1 MKLTRR
7 DFVKYSALAA
17 AGMGL
22 RNPLVEAA
30 AKKAKQS
37 LAPSIINAGEKVV
50 VCINL
55 FGGNDGLNTVIPTTT
70 PGAYDDY
77 LALRPLSGIG
87 FDLSELAATNLDG
100 SFALR
105 PEMTAFKQLWD
116 SGNLAVIN
124 GVGIP
129 LNARHK
135 YDHNAQQNTFQSCD
149 IKDSVTNLPTGWLG
163 RFCDGAPLGQI
174 PPGIDLGGGRLMVSG
189 FARQPVSIWS
199 LNDFSLKISGVDSA
213 ERAIRRATYEA
224 IMNTPVPEGGVGE
237 QQRLY
242 RKEALAQSEAI
253 FGAIGDYPTPPYND
267 PTSPYRNNTF
277 HRQLQEA
284 AKLIYAD
291 IGAQCIALGTG
302 GFDSHGDQ
310 EADVN
315 GMPYHGYLLDRVA
328 SGVKALFDDLV
339 TWLEPVRPGISNRVI
354 IVTISEFGRTPWQN
368 TDLGTDHGIAS
379 SAFVVGTAANLNP
392 GIYGTYPGLKEEDF
406 GNEQGLITTVD
417 FRSVYATI
425 AANFLGVDPEIVVDP
440 DHLYPDFPLLGFC

>member
-7 DFVKYSALAA
+7 DFVKYGALAA
-17 AGMGL
+17 AGMSL
-22 RNPLVEAA
+22 RNPVVEAA
-30 AKKAKQS
+30 ARKAKQA
-37 LAPSIINAGEKVV
+37 LAPSIPNAGEKVV
-50 VCINL
+50 VVINL

-70 PGAYDDY
+70 PGQYDDY

-105 PEMTAFKQLWD
+105 PEMMPFKQLWD

-129 LNARHK
+129 LNARNK

-149 IKDSVTNLPTGWLG
+149 ITNSGITIPTGWMG
-163 RFCDGAPLGQI
+163 RYCDGAPLGTI

-189 FARQPVSIWS
+189 SVRQPVSIYS
-199 LNDFSLKISGVDSA
+199 LNDFSLKITADAA
-213 ERAIRRATYEA
+213 EKAIRRSTYEA

-237 QQRLY
+237 QERLY
-242 RKEALAQSEAI
+242 RKDALAQSDAI
-253 FGAIGDYPTPPYND
+253 FAAIADYPTPPYGD
-267 PTSPYRNNTF
+267 PASPYRNNSF

-315 GMPYHGYLLDRVA
+315 GLPYHGYLWDRIT
-328 SGVKALFDDLV
+328 SGVKALYDDLV
-339 TWLEPVRPGISNRVI
+339 TFLEPVRPGISDRVL

-379 SAFVVGTAANLNP
+379 SAFVVGTGTNLNP
-392 GIYGTYPGLKEEDF
+392 GIYGTYPGLKEGDF
-406 GNEQGLITTVD
+406 QGEQGLITTVD
-417 FRSVYATI
+417 FRSVYATL
-425 AANFLGVDPEIVVDP
+425 AANFLGVDPEIIVDP
-440 DHLYPDFPLLGFC
+440 GHVDPDFPLLGFC

>member
-7 DFVKYSALAA
+7 DFVKYGALAA
-17 AGMGL
+17 AGMSL
-22 RNPLVEAA
+22 QNPIAQAA
-30 AKKAKQS
+30 AKKAKQA
-37 LAPSIINAGEKVV
+37 LAPSIPNAGEKVV
-50 VCINL
+50 VVINL

-70 PGAYDDY
+70 PGQYDDY

-105 PEMTAFKQLWD
+105 PEMMPFKQLWD
-116 SGNLAVIN
+116 TGNLAVIN

-129 LNARHK
+129 ANARHK

-149 IKDSVTNLPTGWLG
+149 ITGSVLSVPTGWMG
-163 RFCDGAPLGQI
+163 RYCDGAPLGQI

-189 FARQPVSIWS
+189 NVRQPVSIYS
-199 LNDFSLKISGVDSA
+199 LNDFTLKITADAA
-213 ERAIRRATYEA
+213 EKAIRRSTYEA

-237 QQRLY
+237 QERLY
-242 RKEALAQSEAI
+242 RKDALAQSDAI
-253 FGAIGDYPTPPYND
+253 FAAIADYPTPPYGD
-267 PTSPYRNNTF
+267 PASPYRNTSF

-291 IGAQCIALGTG
+291 IGAQCIALGIG

-315 GMPYHGYLLDRVA
+315 GLPYHGYLWDRVT

-339 TWLEPVRPGISNRVI
+339 TFLEPVRPGISDRVM

-379 SAFVVGTAANLNP
+379 SAFVVGTTNNVNA
-392 GIYGTYPGLKEEDF
+392 GIYGTYPGLKEGDW

-425 AANFLGVDPEIVVDP
+425 AANFLGVDPESIVDP
-440 DHLYPDFPLLGFC
+440 NHQEPDFPLLTFC